1 MKVIFL
7 ADVKDQGKK
16 GEVKN
21 VSEGYARN
29 FLFPRHLAEEATT
42 GNLQQLEQQQQAKAR
57 KQEQELELAKQLAK
71 ALESGRFV
79 VKTHAG
85 DGGKLFGAVTTKH
98 IGDAIHSQGFDID
111 RRKISLPEPI
121 KTLGGH
127 QIHVKVHPEVTAKI
141 TVFVEAE

>member
-7 ADVKDQGKK
+7 TDVKGQGSK

-29 FLFPRHLAEEATT
+29 FLFPRNLAQEATT
-42 GNLQQLEQQQQAKAR
+42 ANLSQLEQQQNAKAR
-57 KQEQELELAKQLAK
+57 KQEQEVLSARELASELEKQK
-71 ALESGRFV
+71 FV

-98 IGDAIHSQGFDID
+98 IGDAMHSQGFKVDK
-111 RRKISLPEPI
+111 RKITLSDPI
-121 KTLGGH
+121 KALGGY
-127 QIHVKVHPEVTAKI
+127 QIQVKLHPEVTATI